1 MKNLGRYKEE
11 MGVDVRVPTM
21 SSANRGVKLTGMA
34 EKGETGVGGVE
45 RAKRAL
51 LMAHLRKFDEELS
64 ALGNA

>member
-34 EKGETGVGGVE
+34 EKGETGVGV
-45 RAKRAL
+45 
-51 LMAHLRKFDEELS
+51 
-64 ALGNA
+64 